1 MIASRLRIVG
11 VVAAAMLV
19 AGACS
24 STSATQA
31 APSAAPASQSAAPT
45 ATPVPTTKVV
55 ATVPADQ
62 LNVKGKLIICSDM
75 PYPPQEY
82 LDESGNPIGAD
93 IEIAQALA
101 ERLGLKLQ
109 VENTVW
115 DTIIQALSTG
125 KCDLII
131 SAMTITDDRAKQ
143 IDFVPYFVAGQAFV
157 VLKGNPEGIASVD
170 DLCGKAVA
178 AESGTTE
185 DQSLR
190 GTDAYKGKGLSDACV
205 AKGKEAI
212 EIVTFQKDSDAL
224 LALQTNKADV
234 YFTDSPVA
242 AHQVTE
248 HPDAFQ
254 LVPGLLL
261 DTAPEGIGVPKDK
274 TGLRDAVKAA
284 LKEMLADGSYLKAL
298 QNYQL
303 QDGAIKA
310 VE

>member
-1 MIASRLRIVG
+1 VIASRLRIVG

-19 AGACS
+19 AGAVGACG
-24 STSATQA
+24 STEAT
-31 APSAAPASQSAAPT
+31 SKPAG
-45 ATPVPTTKVV
+45 V
-55 ATVPADQ
+55 ADDQ
-62 LNVKGKLIICSDM
+62 LNVKGKLIVCADM

-82 LDESGNPIGAD
+82 LDENGNPIGSD
-93 IEIAQALA
+93 VEIAQALA
-101 ERLGLKLQ
+101 DRLGLKLQ

-143 IDFVPYFVAGQAFV
+143 IDFIPYFVAGQAFV
-157 VLKGNPEGIASVD
+157 VLKDNPENITSVD

-178 AESGTTE
+178 AETGTTE

-190 GTDAYKGKGLSDACV
+190 GTDAYEGKGLSDACV

-212 EIVTFQKDSDAL
+212 EIMTYQKDSDAL
-224 LALQTNKADV
+224 LALQTNKVDA

-242 AHQVTE
+242 AYQVTE
-248 HPDAFQ
+248 HGDSFQ

-261 DTAPEGIGVPKDK
+261 DTAPEGIGVPKEK
-274 TGLRDAVKAA
+274 TGLKEAVKTA
-284 LKEMLADGSYLKAL
+284 LKAMLDDGTYLKIL
-298 QNYQL
+298 EKYEL
-303 QDGAIKA
+303 QDGAIKS